1 MIRNKEAREIGRSL
15 SSLAI
20 CILVCLAAGWV
31 GSRFLP
37 GEWYTSLNKTS
48 WTPPNSVFGPVWTA
62 LYIMMGISAWI
73 VWKNRHYKK
82 AKVSLFLFVF
92 QLILNSLWTYIFFGL
107 HRPGVAFLEIS
118 ALWFVLLATLIGFW
132 RVKNVAGVLM
142 LPYILWV
149 SFAALLSFAIW
160 RLNM

>member
-1 MIRNKEAREIGRSL
+1 VSETWRNL
-15 SSLAI
+15 LSLAI
-20 CILVCLAAGWV
+20 WLLVCLGAGLV

-37 GEWYTSLNKTS
+37 GEWYLSLNKPS

-73 VWKNRHYKK
+73 VWKDRHYKRTK
-82 AKVSLFLFVF
+82 ASLFLFVF
-92 QLILNSLWTYIFFGL
+92 QLVLNSLWTYIFFGL
-107 HRPGVAFLEIS
+107 HLPGVAFLEIS
-118 ALWFVLLATLIGFW
+118 GLWLVLLATLIGFW
-132 RVKNVAGVLM
+132 RVKNIAGVLL

-149 SFAALLSFAIW
+149 SFAALLNFAIW